1 MFWILIAVA
10 ALIAL
15 ILIVTLIGMA
25 LPEAHVASRALIL
38 KQPPQS
44 VWQAISDFAGQ
55 TKWRSDLKRV
65 ERLPDRNGN
74 EVWLEE
80 FQRGM
85 SIPLETIE
93 SDPNWRL
100 VRRIADDS
108 LPFGGVWEYSITPT
122 TEGGCQLTIIERGKV
137 RNPIFRFMSRFVFGH
152 TATIES
158 YLSSL
163 AKSFGEKAVIK

>member
-1 MFWILIAVA
+1 MFWILIVVAV
-10 ALIAL
+10 LIAL

-25 LPEAHVASRALIL
+25 LPEDHVASRALIL

-55 TKWRSDLKRV
+55 TKWRADLKRV
-65 ERLPDRNGN
+65 ERLPDRNGH

-80 FQRGM
+80 LQRGM

>member
-1 MFWILIAVA
+1 MSWVLIAAVSLG
-10 ALIAL
+10 ALVMIIA
-15 ILIVTLIGMA
+15 LIGMA
-25 LPEAHVASRALIL
+25 LPEAHVVSRALIL
-38 KQPPQS
+38 RQSPQS

-55 TKWRSDLKRV
+55 TKWRAGLKRV
-65 ERLPDRNGN
+65 ERLPDRNGH

-85 SIPLETIE
+85 RIPLETIE

-108 LPFGGVWEYSITPT
+108 LPFGGVWEYNITPT
-122 TEGGCQLTIIERGKV
+122 TEGGCQLTITERGKV
-137 RNPIFRFMSRFVFGH
+137 RNPVFRFMSRFIFGH

-163 AKSFGEKAVIK
+163 AKSFGEKPVIK